1 MKREKWMEEA
11 DELISQILD
20 LKENKKSNEME
31 LDNAKNKLAEI
42 LEEHNLQEYQ
52 GTTGKCNFVDSER
65 KGLVKD
71 EVEYLEN
78 HLYDEDV
85 TKEDIE
91 RYVDNT
97 KSALSSL
104 EDEFNDLGSCLDD
117 VCDELESVYKT
128 IYNLN
133 E

>member
-1 MKREKWMEEA
+1 MTSKTNVNEKF
-11 DELISQILD
+11 
-20 LKENKKSNEME
+20 KS
-31 LDNAKNKLAEI
+31 
-42 LEEHNLQEYQ
+42 
-52 GTTGKCNFVDSER
+52 
-65 KGLVKD
+65 VKD
-71 EVEYLEN
+71 EIEYLEN